1 MKKRLLIIGTVLL
14 IIGAVLCLSAL
25 VYYGNQSFFDTKRT
39 YDRAIIK
46 LANDEVI
53 EVEVKEW
60 HDFEGEQLQI
70 ITPDGTKYLTSSIR
84 CDLIRD

>member
-1 MKKRLLIIGTVLL
+1 MKKKLLIIGTALC
-14 IIGAVLCLSAL
+14 IGALAGC
-25 VYYGNQSFFDTKRT
+25 GNQTFIDTNYT

-60 HDFEGEQLQI
+60 RDYEDGEQLQI
-70 ITPDGTKYLTSSIR
+70 ITPDGTVYLTSSTR

>member
-1 MKKRLLIIGTVLL
+1 MKKKLLIIGTALC
-14 IIGAVLCLSAL
+14 IGALTGC
-25 VYYGNQSFFDTKRT
+25 GNQTFIDTNYT

-60 HDFEGEQLQI
+60 RDYEYGEQLQI
-70 ITPDGTKYLTSSIR
+70 ITPDGTVYLTSSTR